1 MPLHVD
7 PAAVNALR
15 PASALRRS
23 GRFPWLAAAMVMAVA
38 TTWPVTTPALAATP
52 VPAATSPSATP
63 ATSPSATPA
72 TSVPDSMT
80 AIRFHEYGDA
90 ATLRLE
96 QAPRPVPRA
105 GQVRVRV
112 RAAGVNPYDWKFREG
127 RLRAYVPA
135 TLPYTPGVEFAGV
148 VESVAPGGAAVAR
161 WQPGD
166 EVYGFVGLD
175 ATGPYAQYVVAE
187 STALARKPPSL
198 SFEEAAAIPV
208 AALTAWKALF
218 DFGGLDPAQAAGRRL
233 LVNGASGSVGLAAI
247 QLAKLHDLQ
256 VTAVASARHRAR
268 RRRYGAA
275 EVPGCRPQPLQA
287 PGGPPVDVVLDAVDL
302 STAAA
307 AARVVRPGGVLVA
320 MNVTPRPPEVP
331 ACTGTPPGLR
341 CVQLPNFRPGPGVFE
356 RVARL
361 VDEGR
366 LRMHVGA
373 TLPLAEAARAQE
385 MSRLGRTPGKLVLR
399 VD

>member
-52 VPAATSPSATP
+52 VPA

-247 QLAKLHDLQ
+247 QLAKLHGLQ
-256 VTAVASARHRAR
+256 VTAVASARHQDLM
-268 RRRYGAA
+268 RRYGADQ
-275 EVPGCRPQPLQA
+275 VLDYRRQPLQDSVS
-287 PGGPPVDVVLDAVDL
+287 PPVDVVLDAVDL

-385 MSRLGRTPGKLVLR
+385 MSRLGGTPGKIVLR